1 MYNRILKRPMFKRGG
16 PSYQAQGTGITSPFD
31 TPRRQYQFGTSWEEI
46 QENIR
51 KSTADNTTTMQDVAQ
66 GFSYLANP
74 YKDDGSAKTVGEMI
88 WEGSQA
94 VSGARGERKK
104 TAQAGELAAQEVGVE
119 KLKSDIAIS
128 EAEKERISREKI
140 ASMKTSD
147 EYLKKTPLPRLIL
160 EMTRDIMKTSI
171 PGSFEYKNASALGKG
186 KAIAAKMAAEGITV
200 GVIEDWVNTG
210 NTSNPKWDYRADN
223 MRSDMAWFDPTT
235 NQWHVFNDNGK
246 GYVTGDPVKSFLT
259 VEEAVAYLK
268 GGNLDIIP
276 EEKSLES
283 GNESTENASTVSM
296 EVDVVHPTGDG
307 TATGE
312 ISDEYILEYAKKNKI
327 PLMNKPDGT
336 PDDDYRGKGGSNYW
350 SDFPVNFI
358 KLKNQLKNENAP
370 SIFKD
375 TDSKKEKRKKDQA
388 FSWFDKYYD
397 EGEKIMPTR
406 HGEYLDEWLEIKETL
421 TAKKTD
427 TKKMATGG
435 MAEQD
440 ASVSELNELNNW
452 WRNQLATNWNE

>member
-1 MYNRILKRPMFKRGG
+1 MFKRGG

-31 TPRRQYQFGTSWEEI
+31 TPRKQYQFGTSFEEI

-88 WEGSQA
+88 FEGSQA

-128 EAEKERISREKI
+128 EAEKERKSREKI

-160 EMTRDIMKTSI
+160 DMTTQILKTAV
-171 PGSFEYKNASALGKG
+171 PGSFEYKNASGLAKG
-186 KAIAAKMAAEGITV
+186 KAIAAKMASEGITV
-200 GVIEDWVNTG
+200 GVIEDWVKTKDG
-210 NTSNPKWDYRADN
+210 YDYNADN

-235 NQWHVFNDNGK
+235 NQWHVYNDNGN

-259 VEEAVAYLK
+259 VEEAVAYLA
-268 GGNLDIIP
+268 GGNQEIIKDDESIETEKKSTSSKK
-276 EEKSLES
+276 EEKKEKVKIKITTNLKD
-283 GNESTENASTVSM
+283 
-296 EVDVVHPTGDG
+296 VDINDREFIFSEAEKVGITLI
-307 TATGE
+307 E
-312 ISDEYILEYAKKNKI
+312 
-327 PLMNKPDGT
+327 PDGT
-336 PDDDYRGKGGSNYW
+336 KTWSQNLAPDEMTFVEFKKVLEDKKM
-350 SDFPVNFI
+350 SDTYANI
-358 KLKNQLKNENAP
+358 KPDRFN
-370 SIFKD
+370 
-375 TDSKKEKRKKDQA
+375 KKINVTED
-388 FSWFDKYYD
+388 
-397 EGEKIMPTR
+397 
-406 HGEYLDEWLEIKETL
+406 IKVTE
-421 TAKKTD
+421 
-427 TKKMATGG
+427 KMATGG
-435 MAEQD
+435 VAGED
-440 ASVSELNELNNW
+440 TSVSELNELNNW

>member
-1 MYNRILKRPMFKRGG
+1 MFKRGG

-31 TPRRQYQFGTSWEEI
+31 TPRKQYQFGTSFEEI

-88 WEGSQA
+88 FEGSQA

-128 EAEKERISREKI
+128 EAEKERKSREKI

-160 EMTRDIMKTSI
+160 DMTTQILKTAM
-171 PGSFEYKNASALGKG
+171 PGSFEYKNASGLAKG
-186 KAIAAKMAAEGITV
+186 KAIAAKMASEGITV
-200 GVIEDWVNTG
+200 GVIEDWVKTKDG
-210 NTSNPKWDYRADN
+210 YDYNADN

-235 NQWHVFNDNGK
+235 NQWHVYNDNGN

-259 VEEAVAYLK
+259 VEEAVAYLA
-268 GGNLDIIP
+268 GGNQEIIKDDESIETEKKSTSSKK
-276 EEKSLES
+276 EEKKEKVKIKITTNLKD
-283 GNESTENASTVSM
+283 
-296 EVDVVHPTGDG
+296 VDINDREFIFSEAEKVGITLI
-307 TATGE
+307 E
-312 ISDEYILEYAKKNKI
+312 
-327 PLMNKPDGT
+327 PDGT
-336 PDDDYRGKGGSNYW
+336 KTWSQNLAPDEMTFVEFKKVLEDKKM
-350 SDFPVNFI
+350 SDTYANI
-358 KLKNQLKNENAP
+358 KPDRFN
-370 SIFKD
+370 
-375 TDSKKEKRKKDQA
+375 KKINVTED
-388 FSWFDKYYD
+388 
-397 EGEKIMPTR
+397 
-406 HGEYLDEWLEIKETL
+406 IKVTE
-421 TAKKTD
+421 
-427 TKKMATGG
+427 KMATGG
-435 MAEQD
+435 VAGED
-440 ASVSELNELNNW
+440 TSVSELNELNNW

>member
-31 TPRRQYQFGTSWEEI
+31 TPRKQYQFGTSFEEI

-88 WEGSQA
+88 FEGSQA

-128 EAEKERISREKI
+128 EAEKERKSREKI

-160 EMTRDIMKTSI
+160 DMTTQILKTAV
-171 PGSFEYKNASALGKG
+171 PGSFEYKNASGLAKG
-186 KAIAAKMAAEGITV
+186 KAIAAKMASEGITV
-200 GVIEDWVNTG
+200 GVIEDWVKTKDG
-210 NTSNPKWDYRADN
+210 YDYNADN

-235 NQWHVFNDNGK
+235 NQWHVYNDNGN

-259 VEEAVAYLK
+259 VEEAVAYLA
-268 GGNLDIIP
+268 GGNQEIIKDDESIETEKKSTSSKK
-276 EEKSLES
+276 EEKKEKVKIKITTNLKD
-283 GNESTENASTVSM
+283 
-296 EVDVVHPTGDG
+296 VDINDREFIFSEAEKVGITLI
-307 TATGE
+307 E
-312 ISDEYILEYAKKNKI
+312 
-327 PLMNKPDGT
+327 PDGT
-336 PDDDYRGKGGSNYW
+336 KTWSQNLAPDEMTFVEFKKVLEDKKM
-350 SDFPVNFI
+350 SDTYANI
-358 KLKNQLKNENAP
+358 KPDRFN
-370 SIFKD
+370 
-375 TDSKKEKRKKDQA
+375 KKINVTED
-388 FSWFDKYYD
+388 
-397 EGEKIMPTR
+397 
-406 HGEYLDEWLEIKETL
+406 IKVTE
-421 TAKKTD
+421 
-427 TKKMATGG
+427 KMATGG
-435 MAEQD
+435 VAGED
-440 ASVSELNELNNW
+440 TSVSELNELNNW